1 MLTRR
6 TLVAGAVA
14 LGATSAARAAP
25 QVGALRLRVA
35 TDVNVHHILTQTFR
49 SYLDRVQAAF
59 PQEVRVEL
67 FHSGQL
73 YADRDMARAVM
84 RGDLDMAAPTMMSL
98 ARIVPEFGVTS
109 LPPFYAR
116 GADAIHRV
124 MDGPL
129 GAELNRRIA
138 QSLGAIVP
146 GPYLDLGP
154 IDLFTRQPR
163 PGTAGRKIRVPSGA
177 GIVLRLRAL
186 GSYPVTMPFS
196 DVPIALAQGAVDAI
210 ESTAETVLTAQ
221 LWDAG
226 VRASLREEAMFVQY
240 VPLIGGAFWR
250 RASPALRQ
258 GMTRL
263 WSEIVAHERV
273 DAHARQAEAR
283 ATCVAHGIAMYS
295 PTPGAVARTRARLL
309 PLTDSFVASM
319 GIDPAFAATAF
330 GGLA

>member
-6 TLVAGAVA
+6 TLLAGAVA
-14 LGATSAARAAP
+14 LGTTSAGRAAP
-25 QVGALRLRVA
+25 RAQGLRLRVA
-35 TDVNVHHILTQTFR
+35 TDVNVHHILTRTFLT
-49 SYLDRVQAAF
+49 YLDRVQAAF
-59 PQEVRVEL
+59 PQEVQVEL

-129 GAELNRRIA
+129 GVALNRKITR
-138 QSLGAIVP
+138 SLGAIVP

-163 PGTAGRKIRVPSGA
+163 PSAIGLKVRVPSGA

-186 GSYPVTMPFS
+186 RSYPVTMPFS

-226 VRASLREEAMFVQY
+226 LHACLREEAMFVQY
-240 VPLIGGAFWR
+240 VPLISGGFWR
-250 RASPALRQ
+250 RASPPLRQ
-258 GMTRL
+258 GMKRI
-263 WSEIVAHERV
+263 WSEMVVHERM
-273 DAHARQAEAR
+273 DANARQVEAR
-283 ATCVAHGIAMYS
+283 ATCQAHGIAMYR
-295 PTPGAVARTRARLL
+295 PTAEAVARTRARLL
-309 PLTDSFVASM
+309 PLTNSFVASM

-330 GGLA
+330 GGLP

>member
-1 MLTRR
+1 VLTRR
-6 TLVAGAVA
+6 SLLAGAVA
-14 LGATSAARAAP
+14 LGATSAAHTAP
-25 QVGALRLRVA
+25 RTGLLRLRA
-35 TDVNVHHILTQTFR
+35 ASDVSVHHILTRTLR
-49 SYLDRVQAAF
+49 TYLDRVQAAF
-59 PQEVRVEL
+59 PHEVRVEL

-84 RGDLDMAAPTMMSL
+84 RGDLDMAAPAIMSL
-98 ARIVPEFGVTS
+98 ARIVPEFGITS

-116 GADAIHRV
+116 GAAAIHRV
-124 MDGPL
+124 MDGPV
-129 GAELNRRIA
+129 GASLNRKIA
-138 QSLGAIVP
+138 ASLGAIVP
-146 GPYLDLGP
+146 GPFLDLGP

-163 PGTAGRKIRVPSGA
+163 PRAPGLKVRVPSGA

-226 VRASLREEAMFVQY
+226 LHACLLEEAMFVQY
-240 VPLIGGAFWR
+240 VPLISGAFWR
-250 RASPALRQ
+250 QASPALQR

-263 WSEIVAHERV
+263 WSEMVAHERI
-273 DAHARQAEAR
+273 DAQARQAEAR
-283 ATCVAHGIAMYS
+283 AICGAHGIAMYR
-295 PTPGAVARTRARLL
+295 PTPGAVERTRARLL

-330 GGLA
+330 GGLR